1 MPEWR
6 NWTGDQ
12 RCVPARIERPR
23 DRGDLIESVKRA
35 ADQGLNVRAVGSG
48 HSFTDVACTGGVLF
62 EMGALDRVLDVQRD
76 TGLVKVEAGIGLRA
90 LSELIWGHGMALE
103 NLGDID
109 RQTISGAVA
118 TGTHG
123 TGARFRNLSSVIEA
137 MELVLPDGTL
147 VEVSQAASE
156 PDLLPAARVGL
167 GALGVIAALTLR
179 TVPTFSIRRTD
190 SPLPLGE
197 TLERLQDLADGS
209 DHFEFYVFPHAEV
222 ALLRQSERTDEPPDP
237 RNAAIEF
244 GREVFLENWVM
255 DGIARLGRRMP
266 SRIPRLSRFVSS
278 QLARNVK
285 LDRSYRVFASRRMI
299 RFTEMEY
306 AIPRWHAGEAI
317 PRVLEAAERADPPVG
332 FPIEVRFVAGDDSM
346 LSPAHDRD
354 TCYIAIHQYRGMAW
368 EGYFRSVEA
377 IMDSYGGRPHWGKRH
392 FQTAATLA
400 ERYPRW
406 DDFLAVRARLD
417 PEGTF
422 RNHYLD
428 RVLGPPTSTRS
439 ALQVAPT

>member
-12 RCVPARIERPR
+12 RCVPTRIERPG

-35 ADQGLNVRAVGSG
+35 TDRGLTVRAVGSG
-48 HSFTDVACTGGVLF
+48 HSFTDAACTGGVLF
-62 EMGALDRVLDVQRD
+62 EMGRLDRVLDVQRD
-76 TGLVKVEAGIGLRA
+76 AELVKVEAGIGLRA
-90 LSELIWGHGMALE
+90 LSELIWGHGLALE

-109 RQTISGAVA
+109 KQTISGAVA

-123 TGARFRNLSSVIEA
+123 TGSRFRNLSSQIEA

-147 VEVSQAASE
+147 REVSPTSE
-156 PDLLPAARVGL
+156 PDLLPAVRVGL
-167 GALGVIAALTLR
+167 GALGVIATVTLR
-179 TVPTFSIRRTD
+179 TVPAFTIRRTD
-190 SPLPLGE
+190 SPLPLSE

-209 DHFEFYVFPHAEV
+209 DHFEFYVFPHTEV
-222 ALLRQSERTDEPPDP
+222 ALMRQSERIEEPPDP
-237 RNAAIEF
+237 RNPVAEF
-244 GREVFLENWVM
+244 GQEVILENWVM
-255 DGIARLGRRMP
+255 GGIARAGRRLP
-266 SRIPRLSRFVSS
+266 SRIPRLSRFVAS
-278 QLARNVK
+278 QLGKSVK
-285 LDRSYRVFASRRMI
+285 TDRSYKVFASRRMV

-306 AIPRWHAGEAI
+306 AIPRRHAGEAI

-346 LSPAHDRD
+346 LSPAHERD
-354 TCYIAIHQYRGMAW
+354 TCYIAVHQYRGMAW
-368 EGYFRSVEA
+368 ESYFRSVES

-406 DDFLAVRARLD
+406 DDFLAARARLD

-422 RNHYLD
+422 RNQYLD
-428 RVLGPPTSTRS
+428 RVLGPPTRS
-439 ALQVAPT
+439 ALQAART

>member
-1 MPEWR
+1 MREWR

-23 DRGDLIESVKRA
+23 DRGDLIEAVKRA
-35 ADQGLNVRAVGSG
+35 GEAGLTVRAVGSG
-48 HSFTDVACTGGVLF
+48 HSFTDAACTGGVLF
-62 EMGALDRVLDVQRD
+62 EMGGLTRVLEVQRD
-76 TGLVKVEAGIGLRA
+76 TGLVKVEAGIGLRE

-109 RQTISGAVA
+109 KQTISGAIA

-123 TGARFRNLSSVIEA
+123 TGSRFRNLSTIVEA
-137 MELVLPDGTL
+137 MEMVLPDGTL
-147 VEVSQAASE
+147 LEVSPTSE
-156 PDLLPAARVGL
+156 PELLPAVRVGL
-167 GALGVIAALTLR
+167 GALGVIATVTLR
-179 TVPTFSIRRTD
+179 TLPVFSIRRTD
-190 SPLPLGE
+190 SPQPLSE

-209 DHFEFYVFPHAEV
+209 DHFEFYVFPHTDV
-222 ALLRQSERTDEPPDP
+222 ALLRESERTDEPPDP
-237 RNAAIEF
+237 RHPAIDF
-244 GREVFLENWVM
+244 GQAVILENWVM
-255 DGIARLGRRMP
+255 GAIVRAGRRFP
-266 SRIPRLSRFVSS
+266 SQIPRLARFASS
-278 QLARNVK
+278 QLAK
-285 LDRSYRVFASRRMI
+285 SMKMDRSYRVFASRRMV

-306 AIPRWHAGEAI
+306 AIPRRHAAEAI

-354 TCYIAIHQYRGMAW
+354 SCYVAVHQYQGMAW
-368 EGYFRSVEA
+368 ESYFRSVEA

-406 DDFLAVRARLD
+406 DDFLAARGRLD

-428 RVLGPPTSTRS
+428 RVLGPTRS
-439 ALQVAPT
+439 ALQAART

>member
-35 ADQGLNVRAVGSG
+35 ADQGLTVRAVGSG
-48 HSFTDVACTGGVLF
+48 HSFTDAACTGGVLL
-62 EMGALDRVLDVQRD
+62 EMDSLDRILEVQRD
-76 TGLVKVEAGIGLRA
+76 AGLVKVEAGLGLRA

-103 NLGDID
+103 NIGDID
-109 RQTISGAVA
+109 KQTISGAVA

-123 TGARFRNLSSVIEA
+123 TGSRFRNLSSMIDA

-147 VEVSQAASE
+147 LEVSPSSE
-156 PDLLPAARVGL
+156 PELLPAVRVGL
-167 GALGVIAALTLR
+167 GALGVIATVTLR
-179 TVPTFSIRRTD
+179 TVPAFTIRRTD
-190 SPLPLGE
+190 SPLPLSE

-209 DHFEFYVFPHAEV
+209 DHFEFYVFPHTEV

-237 RNAAIEF
+237 RHPAVDF
-244 GREVFLENWVM
+244 GQEVVLENWAMGAMV
-255 DGIARLGRRMP
+255 RVGRRFP
-266 SRIPRLSRFVSS
+266 SRIPRLSRFAASR
-278 QLARNVK
+278 LAKTVK
-285 LDRSYRVFASRRMI
+285 MDRSYRVFASRRKV

-306 AIPRWHAGEAI
+306 AIPRRHATEAI
-317 PRVLEAAERADPPVG
+317 PRVLEVAERADPPVG

-354 TCYIAIHQYRGMAW
+354 TCFIAVHQYRGMAW
-368 EGYFRSVEA
+368 ESYFRSVES

-392 FQTAATLA
+392 FQTAAMLA
-400 ERYPRW
+400 DRYPRW
-406 DDFLAVRARLD
+406 DEFLAARARLD

-422 RNHYLD
+422 RNQYLD
-428 RVLGPPTSTRS
+428 RVLGPPTRS
-439 ALQVAPT
+439 ALQAART

>member
-1 MPEWR
+1 MAEWR
-6 NWTGDQ
+6 NWAGDQ

-35 ADQGLNVRAVGSG
+35 TDQGLTVRAVGSG
-48 HSFTDVACTGGVLF
+48 HSFTDAACTGGVLL
-62 EMGALDRVLDVQRD
+62 EMGALSRVLEVQRD
-76 TGLVKVEAGIGLRA
+76 SGLVKVEAGIGLRE
-90 LSELIWGHGMALE
+90 LNELIWGHGMALE

-109 RQTISGAVA
+109 KQTISGAVA

-123 TGARFRNLSSVIEA
+123 TGSRFRNISSQIEA

-147 VEVSQAASE
+147 LEVSPASDPE
-156 PDLLPAARVGL
+156 LLPAVRVGL
-167 GALGVIAALTLR
+167 GALGVIATVTLR
-179 TVPTFSIRRTD
+179 TMPAFTIRRTD
-190 SPLPLGE
+190 SPLPLSE

-209 DHFEFYVFPHAEV
+209 DHFEFYVFPHTDV

-237 RNAAIEF
+237 RHAAIEF
-244 GREVFLENWVM
+244 GQEVILENWVM
-255 DGIARLGRRMP
+255 GAIARAGRRLP

-278 QLARNVK
+278 RLGKSVK
-285 LDRSYRVFASRRMI
+285 MDRSYRVFASRRRI

-306 AIPRWHAGEAI
+306 AIPRRHAAEAV

-332 FPIEVRFVAGDDSM
+332 FPIEVRFVAADDSM

-354 TCYIAIHQYRGMAW
+354 TCYVAIHQYQGMAW
-368 EGYFRSVEA
+368 ESYFRSVEA

-392 FQTAATLA
+392 FQTAGTLA

-406 DDFLAVRARLD
+406 EEFLAARARLD
-417 PEGTF
+417 PEGAF
-422 RNHYLD
+422 RNQYLD
-428 RVLGPPTSTRS
+428 RVLGPPTRS
-439 ALQVAPT
+439 ALQAAPT